1 MDLADGHLSALKY
14 LDSQDGI
21 FINLNLGTS
30 KGTSVLELVRT
41 FEKVN
46 KCRIPYEFVD
56 KRAGDVAIY
65 IADNKKALK
74 LLTWNP
80 QRTIED
86 MCIDGWLWEQNIN
99 RCIKDSIN

>member
-1 MDLADGHLSALKY
+1 MDLAEGHICALEK
-14 LDSQDGI
+14 LQKNSKQ
-21 FINLNLGTS
+21 FLNVNLGTG
-30 KGTSVLELVRT
+30 KGVSVLELIST

-46 KCRIPYEFVD
+46 KCRIPYEYVD
-56 KRAGDVAIY
+56 KRAGDVAIS

-74 LLTWNP
+74 LLNWNP